1 MLGPDG
7 VGQLAYILWLIEVV
21 NVLCSFGL
29 PNCLTRYVAEL
40 NGRCE
45 AIQASVF
52 ARWLFL
58 RYLILALVGS
68 IVVGVLFGH
77 SSQHTNQRPLLPV
90 LMLYSIVR
98 SLQVLNQAD
107 LAGKQRFDL
116 LARINVAA
124 TVSLILGV
132 VIGTRFFGVLG
143 SVCGYTAGASL
154 SAAYTVVMFR
164 RPTANHGVS
173 VELRRRATRFS
184 YDTWLAMVVSVFIWS
199 RMEVFFLERYWDNR
213 EVGMFTIG
221 LTFASLIRQTIELFT
236 GAFTAHFTQLMG
248 AGDHETIRRQY
259 VCTIKLMALV
269 VFPLAFGGAAIM
281 PVIIPLVFGRAFVP
295 AVPCAMVMMLGSAMT
310 VSAIGTNLMYAKE
323 RSRFIALCGVVGAV
337 LSVTAGF
344 MVVSRF
350 GAWGA
355 VWSRV
360 VVQGL
365 MVGVGTWYIITS
377 LHFGF
382 PFRSLA
388 RTFVASVLSGILAFC
403 VSWFLPD
410 SVVTLLVAISVAL
423 VVYAICVRVFQVLGL
438 DEVCQ
443 LARIMSVLPER
454 VRWLLMLFCNASMR
468 ERCQS

>member
-1 MLGPDG
+1 MNVSYNPPESRNQSLTRKIGWSAIASAFGSFGRLMAHVAVARMLGPDG

-184 YDTWLAMVVSVFIWS
+184 YDTWLAMVVSVFIW
-199 RMEVFFLERYWDNR
+199 
-213 EVGMFTIG
+213 
-221 LTFASLIRQTIELFT
+221 
-236 GAFTAHFTQLMG
+236 
-248 AGDHETIRRQY
+248 
-259 VCTIKLMALV
+259 
-269 VFPLAFGGAAIM
+269 
-281 PVIIPLVFGRAFVP
+281 
-295 AVPCAMVMMLGSAMT
+295 
-310 VSAIGTNLMYAKE
+310 
-323 RSRFIALCGVVGAV
+323 
-337 LSVTAGF
+337 
-344 MVVSRF
+344 
-350 GAWGA
+350 
-355 VWSRV
+355 
-360 VVQGL
+360 
-365 MVGVGTWYIITS
+365 
-377 LHFGF
+377 
-382 PFRSLA
+382 
-388 RTFVASVLSGILAFC
+388 
-403 VSWFLPD
+403 
-410 SVVTLLVAISVAL
+410 
-423 VVYAICVRVFQVLGL
+423 
-438 DEVCQ
+438 
-443 LARIMSVLPER
+443 
-454 VRWLLMLFCNASMR
+454 
-468 ERCQS
+468 